1 MKTIEAAAISSAVRE
16 LAIRANIVLGQ
27 DVRESLGRGLAA
39 EESPLGR
46 EILQTIL
53 TNADVALR
61 ENLPIC
67 QDTGVAVFFVEI
79 GTGVA
84 ITGGTLQS
92 AIDEGVRRGYA
103 EGYLRKSLVADPI
116 RRANTGDNTPA
127 IIHCRQV
134 EGDALRIVIAPKGG
148 GSENMSALAMLKPSQ
163 GIEGLKAFV
172 KSTVENGAANACA
185 PVIVGVGVGGNFE
198 VAPLLAKKALLRK
211 VGSPHPDEFWAAMEA
226 ELLEMVNATGI
237 GPMGLGGRITA
248 LAVHIEVHPCHIASL
263 PVAVNLNCHAHRH
276 EEVVL

>member
-1 MKTIEAAAISSAVRE
+1 MRTVEAAAIAEAVRE
-16 LAIRANIVLGQ
+16 MAIRANIVLGD
-27 DVRESLGRGLAA
+27 DVRAALRCGLES
-39 EESPLGR
+39 EESPQGK
-46 EILQTIL
+46 EILGTIL
-53 TNADVALR
+53 TNADIAVR
-61 ENLPIC
+61 ENLAIC
-67 QDTGVAVFFVEI
+67 QDTGVAVFFVEV
-79 GTGVA
+79 GAGVA
-84 ITGGTLQS
+84 IAGGTLQS

-103 EGYLRKSLVADPI
+103 DGYLRKSLVADPI
-116 RRANTGDNTPA
+116 RRTNTGDNTPA

-148 GSENMSALAMLKPSQ
+148 GSENMSRLAMLKPSQ
-163 GIEGLKAFV
+163 GIEGVKAFV
-172 KSTVENGAANACA
+172 LSTIEEGAANACA

-198 VAPLLAKKALLRK
+198 VAPLLAKRSLLRK
-211 VGSPHPDEFWAAMEA
+211 VGAPHPDAYWAGIEK
-226 ELLEMVNATGI
+226 ELLAEINATGI